1 MPAPADRKRPAAGT
15 GAIPPQ
21 DLLPAVPLTTSRP
34 ELLVDGTDRMFRK
47 LVHDFLAFT
56 ARHEAL
62 RNGHARRIGLA
73 GIDYTILISLAHL
86 SRAGSVNVKTLSD
99 HLHVSTGFVT
109 NVTRKLQDL
118 GLIEKRRDLADRR
131 KTDLTVTVKGLAR
144 LERLAPYQRRVNDA
158 EFGALSRDQFLQLC
172 TIVEAL
178 VATSDRALDLQHELL
193 HDIRAVP
200 EQS

>member
-1 MPAPADRKRPAAGT
+1 MSGPSREKPPNGTSTGTKVRQAPVPT
-15 GAIPPQ
+15 
-21 DLLPAVPLTTSRP
+21 VPLTTSRP
-34 ELLVDGTDRMFRK
+34 ELLVDGTDRLFRK

-86 SRAGSVNVKTLSD
+86 SRGGSVNVKALSD

-118 GLIEKRRDLADRR
+118 GLIEKRRDRTDRR
-131 KTDLTVTVKGLAR
+131 KTDLTVTAKGLAR
-144 LERLAPYQRRVNDA
+144 LEKLAPYQRQVNDA
-158 EFGALSRDQFLQLC
+158 EFGSLTRAQFLQLC
-172 TIVEAL
+172 TIVEDL
-178 VATSDRALDLQHELL
+178 VATSDRALDLQHDLQAARE
-193 HDIRAVP
+193 
-200 EQS
+200 